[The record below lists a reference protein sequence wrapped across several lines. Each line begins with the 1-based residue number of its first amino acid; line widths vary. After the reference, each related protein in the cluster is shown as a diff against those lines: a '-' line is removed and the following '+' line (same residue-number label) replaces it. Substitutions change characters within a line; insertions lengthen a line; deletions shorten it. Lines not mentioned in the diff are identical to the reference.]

1 MLKYRYYLG
10 DIGKSITFVTEKQKN
25 ILLTIKNIYIMK
37 TEFTFKTTS
46 EKHTVSVIKEIKEVD
61 TIAEIMILLTPEE
74 SAKIIL
80 EAKLLAELKTKG
92 KFHITYLKKI
102 EDKDVE

>member
-1 MLKYRYYLG
+1 MLKYRYYLE
-10 DIGKSITFVTEKQKN
+10 DIGKSIIFVTKKQKN

-37 TEFTFKTTS
+37 AEFTFATNS
-46 EKHTVSVIKEIKEVD
+46 AKHTVSVIKEVKEVY
-61 TIAEIMILLTPEE
+61 TVTEMITLLTPEE
-74 SAKIIL
+74 SIKIIL
-80 EAKLLAELKTKG
+80 EAKLLAELKTKR